1 MSKSIFKDRKDYQ
14 EMGLAASQAR
24 LLSITARLTHNETQ
38 SQLITNA
45 KLRLSDKSS
54 EASKEYM
61 EALNATKFVYTNYD
75 SSGNQVS
82 QAMTVGTVTQ
92 YSDIKNQY
100 GFVDSAGRL
109 LVSSQDA
116 KNYETSN
123 DLATFLGKYGIGD
136 MDNPKYDEALENI
149 YGEEFGNFFDE
160 GNPNSWYDKING
172 ATAGS
177 IGQMATVSGTGAS
190 FNDSLIKDEA
200 AYNVWVESLKNSV
213 NGIDFGDK
221 KTEGL
226 FNTWVDSITDVPE
239 YVAEPTAPIK
249 PTAPQRPEFPDF
261 SALATAYNGS
271 QCYGAVGAS
280 LSGIGHM
287 EHNLAA
293 LIWGEGGMGE
303 GSCSITNSSG
313 TITVN
318 RDVAIEYRYV
328 SLTNYGFSDT
338 TSSKELAA
346 ALNEY
351 GEQYQQIADIQ
362 QTLIDLYCDVINYL
376 HNSGGVGSSTTDLDS
391 RRYTLNGSAGVKTA
405 DQLYASWKDF
415 YNQLGNFSTLQ
426 DEMIKEWEE
435 EVWKPYEEQLKQYE
449 KDYAQYQEDYQKWH
463 DDFIGALNNWYD
475 QMKNAKE
482 AYKDALDNL
491 PAKQIPDENDP
502 KYQWYTNLWFR
513 MGGLSD
519 AEKQDNQNN
528 YKILDDYYMYNE
540 NWLKFALEHGIV
552 TMEQVQFQEEGET
565 INEKMNQYAWTAIQ
579 YGNCADLVEVTD
591 DVAIAKAEAEYQRK
605 TADIQAKDKKYDNDL
620 KKLDTTH
627 NALQTEY
634 DSIKSVIDKNVERS
648 FKAFS

>member
-1 MSKSIFKDRKDYQ
+1 
-14 EMGLAASQAR
+14 MGLSASQAR

-61 EALNATKFVYTNYD
+61 DALNATKFVYSNYD
-75 SSGNQVS
+75 TSGNLIS
-82 QAMTVGTVTQ
+82 QAMTVGAVTQ
-92 YSDIKNQY
+92 FSDIKNQY

-116 KNYETSN
+116 KNYEESGN
-123 DLATFLGKYGIGD
+123 LETFLGKYGIGG
-136 MDNPKYDEALENI
+136 MDNPKYEPALDNI
-149 YGEEFGNFFDE
+149 YGEGYENFFDE
-160 GNPNSWYDKING
+160 ENPDAWFDIING
-172 ATAGS
+172 GTSGS
-177 IGQMATVSGTGAS
+177 IGQMVSGSSTGGTS
-190 FNDSLIKDEA
+190 FNESLITNES
-200 AYNVWVESLKNSV
+200 AYNAWVESLKNSV
-213 NGIDFGDK
+213 KGLDFGGN

-239 YVAEPTAPIK
+239 YQPK
-249 PTAPQRPEFPDF
+249 PTAPNKPTPPVRPEFPDF

-271 QCYGAVGAS
+271 QCYGSVSAS

-313 TITVN
+313 TITIN
-318 RDVAIEYRYV
+318 RDVAIDYGYV
-328 SLTNYGFSDT
+328 SLTNYNFSDT
-338 TSSKELAA
+338 ASSKELAA

-351 GEQYQQIADIQ
+351 AEKYPQIADIR
-362 QTLIDLYCDVINYL
+362 QTLVDLYCDVINYL
-376 HNSGGVGSSTTDLDS
+376 NSSGGIGSSTTQLDS
-391 RRYTLNGSAGVKTA
+391 SRYTISGGGSAKTP
-405 DQLYASWKDF
+405 DQLFAAWKDF
-415 YNQLGNFSTLQ
+415 YNQLGNFETLQ
-426 DEMIKEWEE
+426 DDMIKEWEE
-435 EVWKPYEEQLKQYE
+435 KVWKPYEEQLKQWE
-449 KDYAQYQEDYQKWH
+449 KDNAEYQEKYEKWH
-463 DDFIGALNNWYD
+463 DDFIGGLNNWYD
-475 QMKNAKE
+475 QMKNAENEYRE
-482 AYKDALDNL
+482 ALENL
-491 PAKQIPDENDP
+491 PPKKVPNENDP

-513 MGGLSD
+513 MGGMSET
-519 AEKQDNQNN
+519 EKQDNQNN
-528 YKILDDYYMYNE
+528 YKILDDYYMNNE

-552 TMEQVQFQEEGET
+552 TMEQVQYQEEGET
-565 INEKMNQYAWTAIQ
+565 LNEKMNQYAWTAIQ
-579 YGNCADLVEVTD
+579 YSTCADLQEETD
-591 DVAIAKAEAEYQRK
+591 DVAIAKAEAEYQQK

-627 NALQTEY
+627 SALQTEY